1 MTASN
6 LRIGFLTN
14 EYPTEGFTGG
24 IGSYVRQ
31 MAQSLAGLGHSVFVL
46 FHTHGVEGISWDGQV
61 PIYKFH
67 ASGFGSQL
75 PWPLG
80 RGASLIF
87 ARRLAKLAKELDLD
101 LLEAPEWLGL
111 TAFLS
116 LVKSERLHVIVRLH
130 TCSSIIRSS
139 NNLHPSSLRERI
151 DNFRRDWAEKRAI
164 LTADAVTAVSK
175 AIGGQ
180 TKSALRLPKAD
191 FVVVPNSVNASVFS
205 QREDNTKTSR
215 PVVVFV
221 GRLEW
226 RKGPDL
232 LIRAIPSVLQAHPD
246 VLFRF
251 AGLDTQTA
259 PGGGSMKSYL
269 EGLLPAGAKSN
280 VEFCGHLGPA
290 QLEEMFWEAGVCVF
304 PSRYEGLPMVC
315 LEAMARGKA
324 ILTTDLPGFCEL
336 ISDEETGVIVKGDD
350 PQALASAL
358 VRLIPD
364 DLLRRRLG
372 DAAQKTARACFH
384 STVVAESML
393 GIYRKLVN
401 GTQPQTQ
408 DVPCEGTGLR

>member
-1 MTASN
+1 MTERN
-6 LRIGFLTN
+6 LKIGFLTT

-31 MAQSLAGLGHSVFVL
+31 MAQSLVDLGHSVFVL
-46 FHTHGVEGISWDGQV
+46 FHTPAAEGISWDGQV
-61 PIYKFH
+61 PIHKFH
-67 ASGFGSQL
+67 ASGLGSQL

-80 RGASLIF
+80 RGASIVF
-87 ARRLAKLAKELDLD
+87 ARRLADLVKELDLD
-101 LLEAPEWLGL
+101 ILEAPEWLGL

-116 LVKSERLHVIVRLH
+116 MAKPQKLRVIVRLH

-139 NNLHPSSLRERI
+139 NNLQPASLRERI
-151 DNFRRDWAEKRAI
+151 DNVRRDWAEKHAI

-180 TKSALRLPKAD
+180 TKSALRLRNAD
-191 FVVVPNSVNASVFS
+191 FEVVPNSVNASAFS
-205 QREDNTKTSR
+205 QCEDNGIAR
-215 PVVVFV
+215 PVVLFV

-232 LIRAIPSVLQAHPD
+232 LIRAVPTVLKTQPD
-246 VLFRF
+246 VVFRF
-251 AGLDTQTA
+251 AGLDTLTA
-259 PGGGSMKSYL
+259 PGGASMKSYL
-269 EGLLPAGAKSN
+269 ESLLPGGAKAS

-290 QLEEMFWEAGVCVF
+290 QLEGMFREASVCVF

-336 ISDEETGVIVKGDD
+336 ISDGETGVIVKGED

-358 VRLIPD
+358 TKLIPD
-364 DLLRRRLG
+364 IQLRSKLG
-372 DAAQKTARACFH
+372 CAAQETARATFH
-384 STVVAESML
+384 SMVVAESML
-393 GIYRKLVN
+393 RVYRRLVN
-401 GTQPQTQ
+401 ETQPRTRS
-408 DVPCEGTGLR
+408 VLHEGKGSR